1 MAKPAP
7 SAPSG
12 RAGGLP
18 SPRLGPQGA
27 TGPSR
32 GPGRAVEAL
41 RRTGG
46 GARGARATLRMHSAR
61 CCLQKASSA
70 LPPSL
75 PHAMM
80 AYCTRGSLRE
90 GGWGGRS
97 CFWAPSHPSPG
108 RNSCRRGVAGTLPSW
123 PSPPPLRRPAVPV
136 ASLAPVWDLREPRG
150 PREGLAGPWRRCD
163 APEAARGV
171 HGPHSACTRRGAA
184 YKKHLRPFL
193 PPCLML

>member
-1 MAKPAP
+1 MMPKRMLVRLS
-7 SAPSG
+7 SAASRKVRPLCSG
-12 RAGGLP
+12 I
-18 SPRLGPQGA
+18 SD
-27 TGPSR
+27 
-32 GPGRAVEAL
+32 
-41 RRTGG
+41 
-46 GARGARATLRMHSAR
+46 ARNRVARRATASGIASGICGAKEDVTEQWQARRHSSLAR
-61 CCLQKASSA
+61 LPYS

-75 PHAMM
+75 LLLRD
-80 AYCTRGSLRE
+80 TRGMD
-90 GGWGGRS
+90 GRD
-97 CFWAPSHPSPG
+97 
-108 RNSCRRGVAGTLPSW
+108 VAGMLPSW

-163 APEAARGV
+163 ALEAARGV